1 MVKEI
6 ITSDNVHNAIDE
18 IAGSR
23 YGSHY
28 SIVYRNL
35 KVLRNMYPLLIRQH
49 LEVKNDTVLF
59 LPFYDSTEQARDVL
73 SKNKVDVKRCE
84 NKEESL
90 IIMDAGRAYFGSSTD
105 IVSFVASLTKLVKE
119 TGKSG
124 LSVFED
130 MGPFFY
136 YNKLS
141 DLLIYEASLSL
152 SCKPW
157 VKAKAFCLY
166 NKQDYN
172 ELVMKQ
178 KKKLLRHHAKEIDM
192 ILE

>member
-6 ITSDNVHNAIDE
+6 ITPNNVYNAIDE
-18 IAGSR
+18 ITGSR

-28 SIVYRNL
+28 SIVYHNL
-35 KVLRNMYPLLIRQH
+35 KVLRNMYPPLIRQH

-59 LPFYDSTEQARDVL
+59 LPFYDSTDRARNIL
-73 SKNKVDVKRCE
+73 SKNRVDVKRCE

-105 IVSFVASLTKLVKE
+105 VISFIASLTKLVKQ
-119 TGKSG
+119 TGKNG

-136 YNKLS
+136 YNKLN
-141 DLLIYEASLSL
+141 DLLRYEASLS
-152 SCKPW
+152 SSYKPW
-157 VKAKAFCLY
+157 IKAKAFCLY
-166 NKQDYN
+166 NKYDYN
-172 ELVMKQ
+172 ALVIKQ
-178 KKKLLRHHAKEIDM
+178 KKRLQRHHAKEIDM
-192 ILE
+192 IVE

>member
-1 MVKEI
+1 MVREI
-6 ITSDNVHNAIDE
+6 ITSDKVHNVINEVAE
-18 IAGSR
+18 SR

-28 SIVYRNL
+28 SIVYHNL
-35 KVLRNMYPLLIRQH
+35 KALRNMYSRLIRQH

-59 LPFYDSTEQARDVL
+59 LPFYDSTEQARNVL

-90 IIMDAGRAYFGSSTD
+90 IIMDASRAYFGSSTD
-105 IVSFVASLTKLVKE
+105 IIPFVASLTKLVKE

-136 YNKLS
+136 YNKLD
-141 DLLIYEASLSL
+141 DLLKYEAMQSS
-152 SCKPW
+152 SYKPW
-157 VKAKAFCLY
+157 IKAKAFCLY
-166 NKQDYN
+166 NKHDYN
-172 ELVMKQ
+172 ELMIKQ
-178 KKKLLRHHAKEIDM
+178 KKKLQRHHAKEIDM
-192 ILE
+192 INQ